1 MNQATSIPSNT
12 PAVMQRHSSVRKT
25 IDIVLDSWN
34 FLILREAFFGV
45 RRFDKFQS
53 RLGIPRQ
60 TLSSRLNV
68 LVEKQIFAIGRK
80 SGEPGHQYFLT
91 ERGKD
96 LFPAMLSLM
105 EFGDTWLTGGELP
118 PLQMIHTKC
127 GKECRPLTV
136 CSSCLE
142 PVEARDVAPRDG
154 PGAGYEPAE
163 ARPRSRRSADP
174 TLLQRVRPC
183 SVARSLAIIGDRW
196 SFLILREGWTGVRRF
211 EEMRE
216 NLGIAPNILTD
227 RLNRLVEAGV
237 FRRVPYGSGDRQEY
251 RFTEKGLALYKP
263 MIVMMAWGDRW
274 LANGKPPMRL
284 RHKPCG
290 QDFTPIVVCSECKQP
305 INARDTD
312 YILRYTLPE

>member
-1 MNQATSIPSNT
+1 MNQATSNPSNT
-12 PAVMQRHSSVRKT
+12 PVVMQRHSSVRKT

-154 PGAGYEPAE
+154 PGAGYEPIE

-227 RLNRLVEAGV
+227 RLNRLVDAGV
-237 FRRVPYGSGDRQEY
+237 FRRVPYGNGDRQEY

-274 LANGKPPMRL
+274 LTNGKPPMRL